1 MEPYQGVKQINQEEY
16 VIIQPYL
23 MLLDYKIF
31 FKIKF
36 LKVATFKGL
45 KEDQI
50 NLVFLKKKKYNFSQI
65 HLFKKTF
72 KKELLKIFNNKINIF
87 LNIDIIYIRY
97 F

>member
-1 MEPYQGVKQINQEEY
+1 MEPYQDVKQINQEEY
-16 VIIQPYL
+16 VFIQPSL
-23 MLLDYKIF
+23 MLLDYKIL
-31 FKIKF
+31 FKMDMVNQV
-36 LKVATFKGL
+36 LK
-45 KEDQI
+45 I
-50 NLVFLKKKKYNFSQI
+50 NYHKKKKYNFSQI

>member
-1 MEPYQGVKQINQEEY
+1 MEPYQGVKQMSQEEY
-16 VIIQPYL
+16 VFIQPSL
-23 MLLDYKIF
+23 MLLDYKIL

-36 LKVATFKGL
+36 LKMATFKNS
-45 KEDQI
+45 KI
-50 NLVFLKKKKYNFSQI
+50 NFHKKKKYNFSQI

-87 LNIDIIYIRY
+87 LNTDIIYIRY